1 MTPTRTGTDMAL
13 KHIARD
19 AIPAALAKAERY
31 RLLNDSSSA
40 ESICLDVLE
49 IEPENQAALVEL
61 LLSITDQFADGMGNG
76 VRRAREVLPRLTG
89 EYERAYYAGI
99 ICERRAKAQLRR
111 GAMSSGSIAS
121 DWFREAM
128 AWYERAEKVRPA
140 GNDGPILRWNAC
152 VRELSAHDDRPV
164 DGQDYVPEIG
174 D

>member
-1 MTPTRTGTDMAL
+1 MTELKKITRE
-13 KHIARD
+13 
-19 AIPAALAKAERY
+19 AIPTALAKAERY

-49 IEPENQAALVEL
+49 IDPDNQQALVEL
-61 LLSITDQFADGMGNG
+61 VLSITDQFGADIGNG
-76 VRRAREVLPRLTG
+76 VRRAREVLPRITG

-111 GAMSSGSIAS
+111 GAMSSASIAA

-128 AWYERAEKVRPA
+128 VWYERAEKVRPA

-152 VRELSAHDDRPV
+152 ARQLARHDDGSG